1 MLTWTQDSE
10 PREPIHRR
18 WAAAV
23 RAMPR
28 PLQAAIFS
36 AVAAAIAGLI
46 AVALVV
52 AAPGGEPLASELPP
66 AEPLVPS
73 LQETTPPPPASQLK
87 ARPMQRGDPAVMQ
100 AATKQEASVTDHRE
114 PDPAGA
120 TDESRPHDDLPQTL
134 IEDGEEG
141 YGVGGRSPS
150 SGETFEGTGEFVP
163 APASEARAAIR
174 AYIGA
179 SPLEQLPMS
188 FTYLVQP
195 DETMAGIAQR
205 FGLHLSSVRIN
216 NMHIDDPAQMQ
227 VGTELELPVR
237 DGLIYKVQSGD
248 TLEDLV
254 YRYEADRD
262 ATIAYGPNRLTPDP
276 NAIYIDQQLLLVGGT
291 RPDLKGEYFAPL
303 TAPVIWY
310 MPVEYERIT
319 DPFGTPRNNHY
330 GIHTGVDF
338 AAPTGAPVRAARAG
352 TVSNGGWDDSYG
364 RWIEIDH
371 GGEIKSRYAHL
382 SGSRV
387 VIGQHVAAWE
397 VIGWIGSTGRSTGPH
412 LHFEILRDNQPI
424 NPHPALGLS

>member
-10 PREPIHRR
+10 PREPLHRR

-23 RAMPR
+23 RAKPR
-28 PLQAAIFS
+28 SFQAAILS
-36 AVAAAIAGLI
+36 AVAAVIAGLI
-46 AVALVV
+46 AAVIVV
-52 AAPGGEPLASELPP
+52 AAPGGEPLASAPPP
-66 AEPLVPS
+66 AERPDPS
-73 LQETTPPPPASQLK
+73 PQNEVAPPPRSELEPVT
-87 ARPMQRGDPAVMQ
+87 ARQADL
-100 AATKQEASVTDHRE
+100 AATGQEASVTDLQE
-114 PDPAGA
+114 ADQAGA
-120 TDESRPHDDLPQTL
+120 ADELGPHGDRLQRL
-134 IEDGEEG
+134 IEGGEEN
-141 YGVGGRSPS
+141 YGVGGRSLS
-150 SGETFEGTGEFVP
+150 SEETFDGTGEFVP
-163 APASEARAAIR
+163 APPNQARAAIR

-254 YRYEADRD
+254 YRYEADRG

-276 NAIYIDQQLLLVGGT
+276 DAIYIDQRLLLVGGT

-387 VIGQHVAAWE
+387 VIGQHVAAGE

>member
-1 MLTWTQDSE
+1 M
-10 PREPIHRR
+10 
-18 WAAAV
+18 
-23 RAMPR
+23 RAKPR
-28 PLQAAIFS
+28 PLQIAIFS
-36 AVAAAIAGLI
+36 AVAAVIASLI
-46 AVALVV
+46 AVVIVV
-52 AAPGGEPLASELPP
+52 AAPGGEPLVSVPPP
-66 AEPLVPS
+66 AERPDPS
-73 LQETTPPPPASQLK
+73 PQNEVAPPPRSELEPVT
-87 ARPMQRGDPAVMQ
+87 ARQAGL
-100 AATKQEASVTDHRE
+100 AATEQEASIADLQE
-114 PDPAGA
+114 ADQAGA
-120 TDESRPHDDLPQTL
+120 ADEPWSHGDQLQRL
-134 IEDGEEG
+134 IEGREEN
-141 YGVGGRSPS
+141 YGVGGRSLS
-150 SGETFEGTGEFVP
+150 SEETFDGTGEFVP
-163 APASEARAAIR
+163 APPNQARAAIR

-205 FGLHLSSVRIN
+205 FGLHLGSVRIN

-291 RPDLKGEYFAPL
+291 RPGLKGEYFAPL

-387 VIGQHVAAWE
+387 VIGQHVAAGE

>member
-23 RAMPR
+23 RAKPR

-36 AVAAAIAGLI
+36 AVAAVIAGLI
-46 AVALVV
+46 AVVLIV
-52 AAPGGEPLASELPP
+52 AAPGGEPLASELPLP
-66 AEPLVPS
+66 DHVVPPP
-73 LQETTPPPPASQLK
+73 QKMVPPPPASKLE
-87 ARPMQRGDPAVMQ
+87 ARPSDLV
-100 AATKQEASVTDHRE
+100 ATGAETEQEPSVADRQEADQ
-114 PDPAGA
+114 AGA
-120 TDESRPHDDLPQTL
+120 AGEPRPHDDLLQTL
-134 IEDGEEG
+134 IEDGEEN
-141 YGVGGRSPS
+141 YGVGGRSLS
-150 SGETFEGTGEFVP
+150 SEETFEGTGEFVP
-163 APASEARAAIR
+163 APPNQARAAIR

-276 NAIYIDQQLLLVGGT
+276 NAIYINQQLLLVGGT